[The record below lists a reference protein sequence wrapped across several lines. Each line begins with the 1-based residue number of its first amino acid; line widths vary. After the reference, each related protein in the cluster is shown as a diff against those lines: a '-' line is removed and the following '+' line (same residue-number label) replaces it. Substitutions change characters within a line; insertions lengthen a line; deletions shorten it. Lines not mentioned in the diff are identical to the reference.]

1 MTFKLDSLDRKIIRL
16 LTQDGRMSNAE
27 IARRIDL
34 ANERLVRYR
43 IGRLLKEEVIQVS
56 AIVNPGVIGYPI
68 VADVWVEV
76 EAGQAVKVAKK
87 LAELDRAR
95 YVSYSTG
102 GMKNV
107 TVQIVARDLEEMYAY
122 ISEVIENVPGV
133 DKTQTMLIP
142 GVLKDVDDSDPR
154 LNSLAPQ
161 LRRLLPRTPAAD
173 LGRAK

>member
-1 MTFKLDSLDRKIIRL
+1 MTFKLDSLDRKIIGL

-43 IGRLLKEEVIQVS
+43 IGRLLKEGVIQIS

-142 GVLKDVDDSDPR
+142 GVLKDVDDWIP
-154 LNSLAPQ
+154 PE
-161 LRRLLPRTPAAD
+161 
-173 LGRAK
+173 

>member
-1 MTFKLDSLDRKIIRL
+1 MAFVLDAVDRQIVRL
-16 LTQDGRMSNAE
+16 LIQDGRMSNAE

-34 ANERLVRYR
+34 ASERVVRYR
-43 IGRLLKEEVIQVS
+43 IARLRREGVIQVS
-56 AIVNPGVIGYPI
+56 AIVNPANIGYPI

-142 GVLKDVDDSDPR
+142 GVLKDVNDWMP
-154 LNSLAPQ
+154 
-161 LRRLLPRTPAAD
+161 PA
-173 LGRAK
+173 

>member
-1 MTFKLDSLDRKIIRL
+1 MTFKLDSLDRKIICL

-43 IGRLLKEEVIQVS
+43 IGRLLKEGVIQVS

-68 VADVWVEV
+68 IADVWVEV

-133 DKTQTMLIP
+133 DRTQTMLIP
-142 GVLKDVDDSDPR
+142 GVLKDVDDWIP
-154 LNSLAPQ
+154 PE
-161 LRRLLPRTPAAD
+161 
-173 LGRAK
+173 

>member
-1 MTFKLDSLDRKIIRL
+1 MAFVLDAVDRQIVRL
-16 LTQDGRMSNAE
+16 LIQDGRMSNAE

-34 ANERLVRYR
+34 ASERVVRYR
-43 IGRLLKEEVIQVS
+43 IARLLREGVIQVS
-56 AIVNPGVIGYPI
+56 AIVNPANIGYPI

-142 GVLKDVDDSDPR
+142 GVLKDVNDWMP
-154 LNSLAPQ
+154 
-161 LRRLLPRTPAAD
+161 PA
-173 LGRAK
+173 

>member
-1 MTFKLDSLDRKIIRL
+1 MTFKLDSLDRKIIGL

-43 IGRLLKEEVIQVS
+43 IGRLLKEGVIQVS
-56 AIVNPGVIGYPI
+56 AIVNPGAIGYPI

-133 DKTQTMLIP
+133 DRTQTMLIP
-142 GVLKDVDDSDPR
+142 GVLKDVDDWIP
-154 LNSLAPQ
+154 PE
-161 LRRLLPRTPAAD
+161 
-173 LGRAK
+173 

>member
-1 MTFKLDSLDRKIIRL
+1 MAFVLDAVDRQIVRL
-16 LTQDGRMSNAE
+16 LIQDGRMSNAE
-27 IARRIDL
+27 LARRIDV
-34 ANERLVRYR
+34 ASERVVRYR
-43 IGRLLKEEVIQVS
+43 IARLLREGVIKVS
-56 AIVNPGVIGYPI
+56 AIVNPANIGYPI

-142 GVLKDVDDSDPR
+142 GVLKDVNDWMP
-154 LNSLAPQ
+154 
-161 LRRLLPRTPAAD
+161 PA
-173 LGRAK
+173 

>member
-1 MTFKLDSLDRKIIRL
+1 MTFKLDSVDREIIRL
-16 LTQDGRMSNAE
+16 LTKDGRMSNAE
-27 IARRIDL
+27 IARQVEH

-43 IGRLLKEEVIQVS
+43 IGRLLKEGVIQVS
-56 AIVNPGVIGYPI
+56 AIVNPVAIGYPI
-68 VADVWVEV
+68 IADVWVDI

-107 TVQIVARDLEEMYAY
+107 TVQIVARDLEEMYSY

-133 DKTQTMLIP
+133 EKTQTMLIP
-142 GVLKDVDDSDPR
+142 GILKDVGDW
-154 LNSLAPQ
+154 
-161 LRRLLPRTPAAD
+161 TPPS
-173 LGRAK
+173 